1 MAVSHAQ
8 AIGAASGLSYRGPVL
23 EPEPIVNGGHET
35 ILVVEDDPL
44 IRKLATRVLERLGYT
59 VLQAENGF
67 SAMEV
72 VRCHAGEIMLLLSD
86 VVMPLMNGQV
96 LAERLLAARP
106 GLKVLYVSGYTD
118 NLLVHQ
124 EVEDRSVAFLQKPY
138 TPSSLAQKVRDVLDS
153 VPDSPLSPEP

>member
-1 MAVSHAQ
+1 MPE
-8 AIGAASGLSYRGPVL
+8 AIGAASGLRYLDPVL
-23 EPEPIVNGGHET
+23 ELEPVVNGGHET

-44 IRKLATRVLERLGYT
+44 IRKLAARVLERLGYT

-67 SAMEV
+67 FAMEV
-72 VRCHAGEIMLLLSD
+72 VRCHPGEIMLLLSD
-86 VVMPLMNGQV
+86 VVMPLMNGQA

-118 NLLVHQ
+118 NLLVQ
-124 EVEDRSVAFLQKPY
+124 REVEDRSVAFLQKPY

-153 VPDSPLSPEP
+153 VPDTSR